1 MIKRVMRNTN
11 SNPGLFVIDE
21 EIRADDTEMRNTPP
35 KYVPVFPMSAPNHD
49 ERRDDW

>member
-21 EIRADDTEMRNTPP
+21 EIRIDDTEMRNTPP
-35 KYVPVFPMSAPNHD
+35 KYVPVIPHVRSEP
-49 ERRDDW
+49 